1 MTGIRSDGE
10 PGQPGQPEGAK
21 EAQSV
26 RGARAADALAVGAER
41 RYASGVEKL
50 ETGIPGF
57 DHVTMG
63 GLPKRRAT
71 VVAGQ
76 AGSAKTVFAAQFL
89 AEGVRRGQPGV
100 FVTMEEPAADLRNNL
115 STLGW
120 DIAGWEAGDDWR
132 FVDASPVVHEDGT
145 AVPYSFSVLAAQI
158 GHAIDETGA
167 DRLVLDSLNAVFALS
182 EDAGSARQRLRTLVA
197 GLRAAGLTVVMTV
210 ETASDPAGSLSRYGI
225 EEFVADNVV
234 LLRNTR
240 EGKGRR
246 RTLEVL
252 KMRGGS
258 HHKGDY
264 AFTVL
269 PGEGLVVLPLAAET
283 MTAGRTTT
291 RVPSGVPDLD
301 ALCGGGLLR
310 DSTVLV
316 AGPTGTGKTLLGLEF
331 LTSAAERGERGLLLG
346 YEESPEQIGR
356 NAVGAGRA
364 FDRLRE
370 QGSLRVVSVYPEE
383 ASLEDH
389 FLEIKRLVDDYAP
402 TRLVVDSL
410 TALERAGSPAAYRE
424 FVVGLTSYAKQRQL
438 TTLLTASTPGISGG
452 ASLTAGHVST
462 LADMVLLL
470 RYVEQA
476 GQIRRAITVLKMRGS
491 AHDRGVRELHITD
504 DGITVGEPMTRIT
517 GVVDGMA
524 HIDEQ

>member
-1 MTGIRSDGE
+1 MNRPSDG
-10 PGQPGQPEGAK
+10 GTPEGSAAA
-21 EAQSV
+21 EGQSV
-26 RGARAADALAVGAER
+26 RGARESDVLAVDAER
-41 RYASGVEKL
+41 SSSSGIEKL

-76 AGSAKTVFAAQFL
+76 AGSAKTVFAGQFL
-89 AEGVRRGQPGV
+89 AEGVRRGQPAV
-100 FVTMEEPAADLRNNL
+100 FVTLEEPAADLRNNL

-120 DIAGWEAGDDWR
+120 DIAAWESAGDWR
-132 FVDASPVVHEDGT
+132 FVDASPVVREDGT
-145 AVPYSFSVLAAQI
+145 TVPYSFSVLAAQI
-158 GHAIDETGA
+158 GRAVDETGA

-182 EDAGSARQRLRTLVA
+182 DDVGTARQRLRTLVA
-197 GLRAAGLTVVMTV
+197 GLRAAGLTVLMTV

-252 KMRGGS
+252 KMRGAT

-269 PGEGLVVLPLAAET
+269 PGEGLVVLPLAASR
-283 MTAGRTTT
+283 MTAGRATE
-291 RVPSGVPDLD
+291 RVPSGISDLD
-301 ALCGGGLLR
+301 ALSGGGLLR
-310 DSTVLV
+310 DSTILV

-331 LTSAAERGERGLLLG
+331 LASAARRGERGLLLG

-356 NAVGAGRA
+356 NAVGAGRDM
-364 FDRLRE
+364 DRLRE
-370 QGSLRVVSVYPEE
+370 QDLLRVVSVYPEE

-389 FLEIKRLVDDYAP
+389 LLELKRLVDHYQP
-402 TRLVVDSL
+402 VRLVVDSL
-410 TALERAGSPAAYRE
+410 TALERAGSPQAYRE

-438 TTLLTASTPGISGG
+438 TTLLTASTPGLDGG
-452 ASLTAGHVST
+452 SSLTEGHVST

-470 RYVEQA
+470 RYVEAA
-476 GQIRRAITVLKMRGS
+476 GQIRRALTVLKMRGS
-491 AHDRGVRELHITD
+491 AHDHGVHELVIAD
-504 DGITVGEPMTRIT
+504 DGLTVGEPMTGIA
-517 GVVDGMA
+517 GVVAGIPHA
-524 HIDEQ
+524 SPVVEA